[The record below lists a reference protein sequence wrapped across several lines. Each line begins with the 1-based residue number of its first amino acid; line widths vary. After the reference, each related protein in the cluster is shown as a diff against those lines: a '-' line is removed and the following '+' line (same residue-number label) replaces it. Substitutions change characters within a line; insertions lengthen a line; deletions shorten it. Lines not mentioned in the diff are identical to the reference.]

1 MRFFLDA
8 DSWYQNLQKS
18 VIFNPGNLD
27 DIQREWLSGV
37 AEKDFQ
43 RGVLSKTAYMAI
55 SANLGI
61 VSQSSVAG

>member
-1 MRFFLDA
+1 MRFFIDA

-27 DIQREWLSGV
+27 DVQRAWLSGV
-37 AEKDFQ
+37 AEKDFN